1 LAGDTRLL
9 APNLILTPHIAY
21 ASEAAEAALLQ
32 GVADAVRAGLE
43 GRTLDG
49 RQDAA

>member
-1 LAGDTRLL
+1 MPDDTRLD

-21 ASEAAEAALLQ
+21 ASEQAEVALLQ

-43 GRTLDG
+43 GR
-49 RQDAA
+49 DAEGLLRA